1 MPGFRSGTATQ
12 RSIFVW
18 STFPGVAL
26 PQGDG
31 VGMKISKT
39 PLWLSMLIAFLA
51 LIASSAGLFLK
62 STYARETTSYALQS
76 VGQDIENIV
85 AAAAL
90 LLMVYFVSKGS
101 VKAFL
106 VWMGVLLALIYSYVI
121 YAFAVH
127 FNSLFLVYVAIL
139 GLSFYTLVDGLI
151 HLHLEGLQPYFA
163 ANTKARLVSVFLL
176 VVAILF
182 YFQWLSEDIPALFTG
197 KIPQSVIE
205 NGLLT
210 NPVHVLDMGLLLPAM
225 IITAILLW
233 RRKLLGYILAIPLL
247 VFSILTGIG
256 ILAIFVAMSIK
267 GMPTSL
273 AVELLFAVIIVVS
286 FVLCVFYVRE
296 VKEPRGGSILPS
308 RRSHS

>member
-1 MPGFRSGTATQ
+1 MWQ
-12 RSIFVW
+12 RA
-18 STFPGVAL
+18 GK
-26 PQGDG
+26 GNG

-39 PLWLSMLIAFLA
+39 SQWLTVLLAFLV

-62 STYARETTSYALQS
+62 GTYARETTSYALQS

-85 AAAAL
+85 AAAVL
-90 LLMVYFVSKGS
+90 LLAVYFASKGS
-101 VKAFL
+101 LKAFL

-139 GLSFYTLVDGLI
+139 GLSFYTLVGSLM
-151 HLHLEGLQPYFA
+151 HLHLEDLQPSFV
-163 ANTKARLVSVFLL
+163 ANTKAGLVSVFLL
-176 VVAILF
+176 VIAILF
-182 YFQWLSEDIPALFTG
+182 YFQWLSEDIPALLMG
-197 KIPQSVIE
+197 KVPQSVVE

-225 IITAILLW
+225 IITSILLW

-256 ILAIFVAMSIK
+256 ILAIFVAMSLK

-273 AVELLFAVIIVVS
+273 VVEFLFAVIIAVS
-286 FVLCVFYVRE
+286 LVICILFARE
-296 VKEPRGGSILPS
+296 IKEPGRERILS
-308 RRSHS
+308 LKQAD

>member
-1 MPGFRSGTATQ
+1 
-12 RSIFVW
+12 
-18 STFPGVAL
+18 
-26 PQGDG
+26 
-31 VGMKISKT
+31 MKTSKT
-39 PLWLSMLIAFLA
+39 SLWLSMLVAFLV
-51 LIASSAGLFLK
+51 LIASSAGLLLK
-62 STYARETTSYALQS
+62 STYARETTSYGLQS

-90 LLMVYFVSKGS
+90 LLTVYFVSKGS

-106 VWMGVLLALIYSYVI
+106 VWIGVLLALMYSYVI

-139 GLSFYTLVDGLI
+139 GLSFYTLVGSLI
-151 HLHLEGLQPYFA
+151 RLHLEGLQPSFA
-163 ANTKARLVSVFLL
+163 ANTKARPVSVFLL

-182 YFQWLSEDIPALFTG
+182 YLQWLSEDIPALVTG
-197 KIPQSVIE
+197 KIPQSVME

-210 NPVHVLDMGLLLPAM
+210 NPVHVLDIGLLLPAM

-233 RRKLLGYILAIPLL
+233 RRKLLGYLLAIPLL

-256 ILAIFVAMSIK
+256 ILAIFVAMSMN

-286 FVLCVFYVRE
+286 LVLSWLYVRE

-308 RRSHS
+308 RR